1 MDARVYLKFYINDN
15 KYIYYTLFMRTKHS
29 NYESDETE
37 KSRGVKAI
45 SQPFIGSAPPYLPPP
60 KRDHGRCDVMD

>member
-1 MDARVYLKFYINDN
+1 MGAQVYLKFYVNDN
-15 KYIYYTLFMRTKHS
+15 EYIYYTSFMPTKHS

-45 SQPFIGSAPPYLPPP
+45 RSI
-60 KRDHGRCDVMD
+60 

>member
-29 NYESDETE
+29 KYESDETE
-37 KSRGVKAI
+37 KGGGQS
-45 SQPFIGSAPPYLPPP
+45 
-60 KRDHGRCDVMD
+60 D

>member
-1 MDARVYLKFYINDN
+1 MTMNI
-15 KYIYYTLFMRTKHS
+15 YIYYTLFMPTKHS

-37 KSRGVKAI
+37 KSRVVKAI
-45 SQPFIGSAPPYLPPP
+45 SPILSFECQPFIGVSPTLPSAP